1 MTSITKTLVNL
12 GIAQISNKKEQTVSR
27 LLFFIP
33 LTLSFITII
42 FVLISFHGFLN
53 VYFSDVSANFI
64 FAVCFLFLSLIS
76 WFVIY
81 LKLKRLE
88 QKKAKQSQTID
99 YLVKDLIQNY
109 TKNAVSISEVSQNMV
124 KKHGSKAVV
133 ATVLT
138 GVLIGY
144 FGFKKDKS

>member
-88 QKKAKQSQTID
+88 QKKVKQSQSID

-109 TKNAVSISEVSQNMV
+109 TKNAVSISEVSQR
-124 KKHGSKAVV
+124 S
-133 ATVLT
+133 T
-138 GVLIGY
+138 
-144 FGFKKDKS
+144 S